1 MNPAEQVRALL
12 VPVLEARGLELFDV
26 EWTGGLLRVSIDR
39 PAGVDLDAIGDA
51 STVVSELLDGIDPDP
66 FPGRYVLEVSSPG
79 LERPLRTPA
88 HFRRFVGSKVSIKT
102 RPGVDGERRLTGVL
116 DAADDDGCVIDGR
129 RLDYSD
135 IERARTVF
143 EWGGEPRAGGTGRGP
158 ERSNGKRAKAGAASD
173 RPIGDGAPGGAQRK
187 ARA

>member
-26 EWTGGLLRVSIDR
+26 EWTGGLLRVSVDS
-39 PAGVDLDAIGDA
+39 PAGVDLNAISDA
-51 STVVSELLDGIDPDP
+51 STVVSEVLDGIDPDP

-79 LERPLRTPA
+79 LERALRNPT
-88 HFRRFVGSKVSIKT
+88 HFRRFVGSKVAVKMRAS
-102 RPGVDGERRLTGVL
+102 VEGERRITGVL
-116 DAADDDGCVIDGR
+116 EAADDDGCVIGGR
-129 RLDYSD
+129 PLPYAD

-143 EWGGEPRAGGTGRGP
+143 EWGSESKAGEAGRRP
-158 ERSNGKRAKAGAASD
+158 ERSNGKRAKSGAASD
-173 RPIGDGAPGGAQRK
+173 RPARDGAPDGAQRK